1 MIVGEG
7 VPRQFKG
14 AETCFSKMMLRKL
27 DALIQKQ
34 KGGEKKKRSPYF
46 TLHTKINTKGMED
59 LNVRVKT
66 IQVLEEN
73 MGVALPDLGPCSGC

>member
-1 MIVGEG
+1 MF
-7 VPRQFKG
+7 FKN
-14 AETCFSKMMLRKL
+14 
-27 DALIQKQ
+27 DAKKIGCPDPKT
-34 KGGEKKKRSPYF
+34 KGGGEKKKRSPYF

-66 IQVLEEN
+66 IQVLEGN